1 MRRPWRR
8 RRLRLLC
15 FLCLPCYSSAIMQQ
29 VITPVN
35 AEGRAKLGLK
45 PGDTVRVIQ
54 NIVDLKKG
62 KGADKKEKVIKNTR
76 KQAYE
81 GLVIAVKHGTEAG
94 APFTVRTTLSGVGV
108 EKTFPLYT
116 PMIDSIEIV
125 KRSKVRRS
133 KLYFIREKAAK
144 AVRRQLRNARMLH
157 WKSDE
162 TLPPTEEERAAAQE
176 AEATETA
183 ALVEAAAE
191 APVAE
196 EKTEEVAAA

>member
-1 MRRPWRR
+1 M
-8 RRLRLLC
+8 
-15 FLCLPCYSSAIMQQ
+15 
-29 VITPVN
+29 N

-162 TLPPTEEERAAAQE
+162 TLPPTEEELAAAQAE
-176 AEATETA
+176 AAAAEATETA
-183 ALVEAAAE
+183 APVEAAEE
-191 APVAE
+191 APAAE